1 MTSST
6 RKKYLLR
13 VGWWT
18 VNRKWMMLNVTLY
31 SKIAPVLKG
40 RMRSLGCWSYM
51 IHMVLV
57 SDRKQLFY
65 VVKPYSFGGR
75 MCAVTFPLLWL
86 SPRHILR
93 YHPTTPQ
100 PPPLRTTITQL
111 RPTITCSS
119 PDNHLL
125 SLQHLE
131 KRTGT
136 HNFLCV
142 SVYSNTT
149 LLIRMCWM
157 TCTEK
162 FAQSGQADQ
171 GVR

>member
-1 MTSST
+1 MT
-6 RKKYLLR
+6 K
-13 VGWWT
+13 
-18 VNRKWMMLNVTLY
+18 
-31 SKIAPVLKG
+31 LKG

-57 SDRKQLFY
+57 SDRKLLFY

-75 MCAVTFPLLWL
+75 MCAVTFPLPWL
-86 SPRHILR
+86 SPRHIPR
-93 YHPTTPQ
+93 DHPITPQ
-100 PPPLRTTITQL
+100 PPLLRTTITQL

-125 SLQHLE
+125 SLQHHE

-149 LLIRMCWM
+149 LLMWMCWR
-157 TCTEK
+157 TR
-162 FAQSGQADQ
+162 SR
-171 GVR
+171 GVLRPGWAGRQVEIHLTMVDRPVIINPGT